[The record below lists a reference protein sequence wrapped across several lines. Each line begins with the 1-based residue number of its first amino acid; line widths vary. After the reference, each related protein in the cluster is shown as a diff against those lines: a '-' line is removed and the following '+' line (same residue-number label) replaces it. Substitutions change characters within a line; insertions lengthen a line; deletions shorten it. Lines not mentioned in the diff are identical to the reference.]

1 MAKIR
6 AHVVVRG
13 DVQGVM
19 FRATARQM
27 AEVYGVTGWARN
39 QSDGSVELVC
49 EGEEPDVKALVDWCR
64 QGPPRAEVGQV
75 DVDWQPATLEFN
87 RFSVR

>member
-27 AEVYGVTGWARN
+27 AEVHGVTGWARN

-64 QGPPRAEVGQV
+64 QGPPRAEVGEV